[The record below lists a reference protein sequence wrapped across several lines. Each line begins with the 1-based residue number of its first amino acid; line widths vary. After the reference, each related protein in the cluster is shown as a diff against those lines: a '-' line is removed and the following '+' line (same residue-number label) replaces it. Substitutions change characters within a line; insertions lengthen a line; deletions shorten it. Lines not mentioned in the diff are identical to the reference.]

1 MNFYNHY
8 GLKIAGVLMFVAC
21 ACVPQGRAQRSSA
34 FDGEFSLSE
43 PVIWQGKI
51 LPAGDYTFSVTS
63 KDSTAK
69 LVLHGPKAT
78 VVILPSGRSD
88 GAANHHSAI
97 IIEQR
102 GKTRFVRELSL
113 NNPSVAFRYQVPSL
127 PKNESAQQAPG
138 TELVAITR
146 APR

>member
-1 MNFYNHY
+1 MNPNNHY
-8 GLKIAGVLMFVAC
+8 ALKIAGVLMLVAFG
-21 ACVPQGRAQRSSA
+21 CVPQGRAQRSSA
-34 FDGEFSLSE
+34 FDGKFSLSE
-43 PVIWQGKI
+43 PVVWQGKM

-69 LVLHGPKAT
+69 LVLRGPKAT

-97 IIEQR
+97 LIELR

-113 NNPSVAFRYQVPSL
+113 NNPPVAFRYQVPSL
-127 PKNESAQQAPG
+127 PKYESAQQAPS

>member
-1 MNFYNHY
+1 MNSYNHY
-8 GLKIAGVLMFVAC
+8 GLKIAGVLLFAAC

-34 FDGEFSLSE
+34 FDGKFSLSE
-43 PVIWQGKI
+43 PVSWQGKM

-63 KDSTAK
+63 MDFPAK
-69 LVLHGPKAT
+69 LVLHGPKTT

-88 GAANHHSAI
+88 GAANHRSTI
-97 IIEQR
+97 TLELR
-102 GKTRFVRELSL
+102 GKMRFVRELSL

-127 PKNESAQQAPG
+127 PKNESALQAPG
-138 TELVAITR
+138 MELVAITR